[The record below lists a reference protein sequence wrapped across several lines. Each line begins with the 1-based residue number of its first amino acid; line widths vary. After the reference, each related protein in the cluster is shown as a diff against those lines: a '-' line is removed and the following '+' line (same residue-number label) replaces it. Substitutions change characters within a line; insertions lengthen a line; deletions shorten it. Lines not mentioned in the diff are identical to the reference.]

1 MGPPRRARSN
11 SSVSTHSQQHRH
23 RQPQLLEPTPPE
35 TMPSTQS
42 HLGMSPQSRYLSN
55 MKVVRRRDPSIV
67 SIFDQFSHV
76 CVYHHNGD
84 KWEKQGYEGSM
95 FLYERDSYPPYGL
108 YILNRVGMDDYIQR
122 LYPEDGIGAHG
133 SYLMMRHYPDFTTR
147 RLAEA
152 RDKLPLSKQEGPASK
167 FAPEF
172 VVPNLEQLQDA
183 EKGRSQT
190 VGLWCFATDARESM
204 QDVVLRLHSY
214 IKQNLPYPEEYR
226 YGPDRPPPP
235 NFRSSSRASER
246 SHMRSASSA
255 STSSIHSISE
265 SEEYHAGS
273 QPTPSESSRSN
284 GHVSELDKLFAK
296 LGGTGCTPQ
305 QMPLQS
311 QTKETTAA
319 SLLAGISG
327 SGNVYR
333 TASVPPP
340 TSNSV
345 PPTRGLALLD
355 TIFASAP
362 PPPPSQPNRGPS
374 RSGAASASLPLPLP
388 TSTHAQTTYTTQAQ
402 TTTLGYTAGHT
413 VSSQSPIILS
423 PKPTS
428 TALPQVLNQ
437 DVISTLLGLPA
448 SRAYEGDNEASDDG
462 SISEGGYSV
471 SSTILDADAENNMEL
486 QAAGSSSGLPL
497 LAVPMGQSEYKG
509 TRNGSGKTLGDV
521 TPRPPLRGFNSDFT
535 VVGDLLAAAQTM
547 KHSRASPHLHIPS
560 VAPPQPGDPDTTP
573 TLTSV
578 NGTHSVPKPRPLIP
592 FEADSDLWPYPRAPF
607 VEADSDVIELDFA
620 DTSALSDPD
629 AFAKEQRSKN
639 RRSQKKGRKEREK
652 DREREREEIEK
663 SWDVPPPVKVVPLPQ
678 PQGVVSTPAVLVN
691 GKAKHVRKE
700 RAGSVASQS
709 SVDDANAI
717 DTHAVHASLLSAL
730 AQKKNGSSNNFSRN
744 DFVREV
750 LTLIHTDKDFVDTLW
765 QEYTLSA
772 K

>member
-23 RQPQLLEPTPPE
+23 RQPQLSVPTPPE
-35 TMPSTQS
+35 TPSAPS

-133 SYLMMRHYPDFTTR
+133 SYLMMRHYPDFTAR

-152 RDKLPLSKQEGPASK
+152 RANLPSPSRK
-167 FAPEF
+167 F
-172 VVPNLEQLQDA
+172 VVPNLEQLQNA

-214 IKQNLPYPEEYR
+214 IKKNLPYPEEYR
-226 YGPDRPPPP
+226 YGPDHPPPP

-255 STSSIHSISE
+255 SNTSSIHSISE

-273 QPTPSESSRSN
+273 QPAPSESSYSN
-284 GHVSELDKLFAK
+284 GNVSELDKLFAK

-305 QMPLQS
+305 QTPPQS
-311 QTKETTAA
+311 QTRESTTA
-319 SLLAGISG
+319 SLVAGTG
-327 SGNVYR
+327 GGNTHR
-333 TASVPPP
+333 TTSVPPP

-362 PPPPSQPNRGPS
+362 PPPPPPSNQLNRGPS
-374 RSGAASASLPLPLP
+374 RSEASSVSIPPP
-388 TSTHAQTTYTTQAQ
+388 TSVHSQTTYTTQAQ
-402 TTTLGYTAGHT
+402 FTTFGHTAGHNA
-413 VSSQSPIILS
+413 SSQSPLILS

-471 SSTILDADAENNMEL
+471 SSTALDADAENNVEL
-486 QAAGSSSGLPL
+486 AGSSSGLPL
-497 LAVPMGQSEYKG
+497 LAVPTSQSEYNG
-509 TRNGSGKTLGDV
+509 TRYGSGRTLGDV
-521 TPRPPLRGFNSDFT
+521 TPRPPLRGFNSDIT
-535 VVGDLLAAAQTM
+535 VVGDLLTAAQTQ

-560 VAPPQPGDPDTTP
+560 VAPPRPGDPDTTP
-573 TLTSV
+573 TLTSI
-578 NGTHSVPKPRPLIP
+578 NGTHSVPKSRSLIP

-663 SWDVPPPVKVVPLPQ
+663 SWDVPPPVKVVPLSQ
-678 PQGVVSTPAVLVN
+678 PQGVVSTPVVPVN
-691 GKAKHVRKE
+691 GTAKHVHLE
-700 RAGSVASQS
+700 RAGSAASQS
-709 SVDDANAI
+709 SVDGPNAI
-717 DTHAVHASLLSAL
+717 DTHAAHASLLSAF
-730 AQKKNGSSNNFSRN
+730 AQKKNASSNNLSKN

-765 QEYTLSA
+765 QEYALSA

>member
-23 RQPQLLEPTPPE
+23 RQPQPLEPTPPE

-42 HLGMSPQSRYLSN
+42 HLGMSPQSRYISN

-122 LYPEDGIGAHG
+122 LYPEDGISAHG
-133 SYLMMRHYPDFTTR
+133 SYLMMRHYPDFTAR

-152 RDKLPLSKQEGPASK
+152 RDKLPLSKQEGPDSK

-172 VVPNLEQLQDA
+172 VVPNLEQPQDA

-204 QDVVLRLHSY
+204 QNVVLRLHSY
-214 IKQNLPYPEEYR
+214 IKKNLPYPEEYR
-226 YGPDRPPPP
+226 YGPDCPPPP
-235 NFRSSSRASER
+235 NFRSSSRASAHPTPAAYIAFR
-246 SHMRSASSA
+246 SRRNIM
-255 STSSIHSISE
+255 
-265 SEEYHAGS
+265 GS
-273 QPTPSESSRSN
+273 QPAPSESSRSN
-284 GHVSELDKLFAK
+284 GNVSELDKLFAK

-311 QTKETTAA
+311 QTKEATA
-319 SLLAGISG
+319 SLLAGLSG
-327 SGNVYR
+327 SGNVHR

-345 PPTRGLALLD
+345 PPTRGISFIGYLSLPPRRRHHHHHQANSIVDHLALEQHQFPSPHLPPYTHKPHVLHKLSPRRSD
-355 TIFASAP
+355 T
-362 PPPPSQPNRGPS
+362 
-374 RSGAASASLPLPLP
+374 LPDTLPAHKVPL
-388 TSTHAQTTYTTQAQ
+388 
-402 TTTLGYTAGHT
+402 
-413 VSSQSPIILS
+413 ILS

-471 SSTILDADAENNMEL
+471 SSTVLDADAEDNVEL

-497 LAVPMGQSEYKG
+497 LAKWEWQNLGRCSPLARRSEASTLISRWSETSLRLLRLRSTRVPHH
-509 TRNGSGKTLGDV
+509 TFIF
-521 TPRPPLRGFNSDFT
+521 PLSH
-535 VVGDLLAAAQTM
+535 LL
-547 KHSRASPHLHIPS
+547 R
-560 VAPPQPGDPDTTP
+560 PGDPDTTP
-573 TLTSV
+573 TLTSI
-578 NGTHSVPKPRPLIP
+578 NGAHSVPKPRSLIP

-607 VEADSDVIELDFA
+607 VEADSDIIELDFA

-663 SWDVPPPVKVVPLPQ
+663 SWDVPPPVKAVPLPQ
-678 PQGVVSTPAVLVN
+678 PQGVVSTPAVPVN
-691 GKAKHVRKE
+691 GKAKHARKE
-700 RAGSVASQS
+700 RAA
-709 SVDDANAI
+709 
-717 DTHAVHASLLSAL
+717 HAVHASLLSAL
-730 AQKKNGSSNNFSRN
+730 AQKKNANPINFSRN

>member
-23 RQPQLLEPTPPE
+23 RQPQPLEPTPPE
-35 TMPSTQS
+35 TIPSAQS

-133 SYLMMRHYPDFTTR
+133 SYLMMRHYPDFTAR

-152 RDKLPLSKQEGPASK
+152 RDKLPLSRQEGPASK

-172 VVPNLEQLQDA
+172 VVPDEQLQDP

-214 IKQNLPYPEEYR
+214 IKKNIPYPDEYR

-246 SHMRSASSA
+246 SHVRSASSA
-255 STSSIHSISE
+255 SNIGSIHSISE
-265 SEEYHAGS
+265 SEEDHLGS
-273 QPTPSESSRSN
+273 KPAPSDSSRSN
-284 GHVSELDKLFAK
+284 GNVSELDKLFAK
-296 LGGTGCTPQ
+296 LGGTSSTPQ
-305 QMPLQS
+305 QTPPQS
-311 QTKETTAA
+311 QTSETTAA
-319 SLLAGISG
+319 NLLASLSG
-327 SGNVYR
+327 GGNPYR
-333 TASVPPP
+333 TASVPPL
-340 TSNSV
+340 TTTSV
-345 PPTRGLALLD
+345 PPTRGLTLLD

-362 PPPPSQPNRGPS
+362 PPPPQPSQSNRGPS
-374 RSGAASASLPLPLP
+374 RTGAASASIPSRI
-388 TSTHAQTTYTTQAQ
+388 STHSQFAYNQQAQ
-402 TTTLGYTAGHT
+402 STLYGHT
-413 VSSQSPIILS
+413 VNSQNPLILS

-471 SSTILDADAENNMEL
+471 SSTVLDADAENNVEL

-497 LAVPMGQSEYKG
+497 LAVPMGEAHYNG

-535 VVGDLLAAAQTM
+535 VVGDLLAAAQTQ
-547 KHSRASPHLHIPS
+547 KNSRASPHLHIPTTL
-560 VAPPQPGDPDTTP
+560 PPPPGDPNTTP
-573 TLTSV
+573 TLTSI
-578 NGTHSVPKPRPLIP
+578 NDAPKPRPLIP

-607 VEADSDVIELDFA
+607 IEADSDMIELDFA

-663 SWDVPPPVKVVPLPQ
+663 SWDVPPPVKAVPLPQ
-678 PQGVVSTPAVLVN
+678 FQGVVSAPAVAVN
-691 GKAKHVRKE
+691 GKAKNVRKE

-709 SVDDANAI
+709 SGDGPNAI
-717 DTHAVHASLLSAL
+717 DAPAVHASLLSAL
-730 AQKKNGSSNNFSRN
+730 AQKKNASPNNLSRN

-750 LTLIHTDKDFVDTLW
+750 LTLIHTDKEFVDTLW
-765 QEYTLSA
+765 QEYTSSA
-772 K
+772 R

>member
-1 MGPPRRARSN
+1 
-11 SSVSTHSQQHRH
+11 
-23 RQPQLLEPTPPE
+23 
-35 TMPSTQS
+35 
-42 HLGMSPQSRYLSN
+42 

-133 SYLMMRHYPDFTTR
+133 SYLMMRHYPDFTAR

-152 RDKLPLSKQEGPASK
+152 RANLPLSKQEGPASK

-214 IKQNLPYPEEYR
+214 IKKNLPYPEEYR

-255 STSSIHSISE
+255 SNTSIHSISE
-265 SEEYHAGS
+265 SEEYHVGS
-273 QPTPSESSRSN
+273 QPALSESSYSN
-284 GHVSELDKLFAK
+284 GNVSELDKLFAK

-305 QMPLQS
+305 QTPQS
-311 QTKETTAA
+311 QTKESTTA
-319 SLLAGISG
+319 SLLAGLSG
-327 SGNVYR
+327 SGNAHR

-362 PPPPSQPNRGPS
+362 PPPPPSSQLSRGPS
-374 RSGAASASLPLPLP
+374 RSGAASASLPPP
-388 TSTHAQTTYTTQAQ
+388 TSIHSQTTYTTQAQ
-402 TTTLGYTAGHT
+402 STTFGHTAGHT
-413 VSSQSPIILS
+413 AGSQSPLILS

-437 DVISTLLGLPA
+437 DVISTLLGFPA

-471 SSTILDADAENNMEL
+471 SSTVLDADAENNTEL

-497 LAVPMGQSEYKG
+497 LAVPMSQSEYNS

-521 TPRPPLRGFNSDFT
+521 TPRPPLRGFSSDIT
-535 VVGDLLAAAQTM
+535 VVGDLLAAAQTH
-547 KHSRASPHLHIPS
+547 KHSRASPHLHIPP
-560 VAPPQPGDPDTTP
+560 VAPPRPGDPDTTP
-573 TLTSV
+573 TLTNV
-578 NGTHSVPKPRPLIP
+578 NGSHSVPKPRSLIP

-607 VEADSDVIELDFA
+607 VEADSDMIELDFA

-629 AFAKEQRSKN
+629 AFAREQRSKN
-639 RRSQKKGRKEREK
+639 KRSQKKGRKEREK

-663 SWDVPPPVKVVPLPQ
+663 SWDVPPPVAVVPLSQ
-678 PQGVVSTPAVLVN
+678 PQGAVSTPAVPVN
-691 GKAKHVRKE
+691 GKAKHVRLE

-709 SVDDANAI
+709 SADGPNVIDA
-717 DTHAVHASLLSAL
+717 HAVHASLLSAL
-730 AQKKNGSSNNFSRN
+730 AQKKNASSNNLSKN

-765 QEYTLSA
+765 QEYTSSA

>member
-1 MGPPRRARSN
+1 
-11 SSVSTHSQQHRH
+11 
-23 RQPQLLEPTPPE
+23 
-35 TMPSTQS
+35 
-42 HLGMSPQSRYLSN
+42 

-133 SYLMMRHYPDFTTR
+133 SYLMMRHYPDFTAR

-152 RDKLPLSKQEGPASK
+152 RANLPLSKQEGPASK

-214 IKQNLPYPEEYR
+214 IKKNLPYPEEYR

-255 STSSIHSISE
+255 SNTSIHSISE
-265 SEEYHAGS
+265 SEEYHVGS
-273 QPTPSESSRSN
+273 QPALSESSYSN
-284 GHVSELDKLFAK
+284 GNVSELDKLFAK

-305 QMPLQS
+305 QTPQS
-311 QTKETTAA
+311 QTKESTTA
-319 SLLAGISG
+319 SLLAGLSG
-327 SGNVYR
+327 SGNAHR

-362 PPPPSQPNRGPS
+362 PPPPPSSQLSRGPS
-374 RSGAASASLPLPLP
+374 RSGAVSASLPPP
-388 TSTHAQTTYTTQAQ
+388 TSIHSQTTYTTQAQ
-402 TTTLGYTAGHT
+402 STTFGHTAGHT
-413 VSSQSPIILS
+413 AGSQSPLILS

-437 DVISTLLGLPA
+437 DVISTLLGFPA

-471 SSTILDADAENNMEL
+471 SSTVLDADAENNTEL

-497 LAVPMGQSEYKG
+497 LAVPMSQSEYNS

-521 TPRPPLRGFNSDFT
+521 TPRPPLRGFSSDIT
-535 VVGDLLAAAQTM
+535 VVGDLLAAAQTH
-547 KHSRASPHLHIPS
+547 KHSRASPHLHIPP
-560 VAPPQPGDPDTTP
+560 VAPPRPGDPDTTP
-573 TLTSV
+573 TLTNV
-578 NGTHSVPKPRPLIP
+578 NGSHSVPKPRSLIP

-607 VEADSDVIELDFA
+607 VEADSDMIELDFA

-629 AFAKEQRSKN
+629 AFAREQRSKN
-639 RRSQKKGRKEREK
+639 KRSQKKGRKEREK

-663 SWDVPPPVKVVPLPQ
+663 SWDVPPPVAVVPLSQ
-678 PQGVVSTPAVLVN
+678 PQGAVSTPAVPVN
-691 GKAKHVRKE
+691 GKAKHVRLE

-709 SVDDANAI
+709 SADGPNVIDA
-717 DTHAVHASLLSAL
+717 HAVHASLLSAL
-730 AQKKNGSSNNFSRN
+730 AQKKNASSNNLSKN

-765 QEYTLSA
+765 QEYTSGA

>member
-11 SSVSTHSQQHRH
+11 SSVSTHSQQHRQ
-23 RQPQLLEPTPPE
+23 RQPQLQEPTPPE
-35 TMPSTQS
+35 TPFTQS
-42 HLGMSPQSRYLSN
+42 HLGMSSQSRYLSN

-133 SYLMMRHYPDFTTR
+133 SYLMMRHYPDFTAR

-152 RDKLPLSKQEGPASK
+152 RANLPLSKQEGPASK

-172 VVPNLEQLQDA
+172 AVPNLEQLQDP

-214 IKQNLPYPEEYR
+214 IKKNLPYPEEYR
-226 YGPDRPPPP
+226 YGPDSPPPP

-255 STSSIHSISE
+255 SNTSSIHSISE
-265 SEEYHAGS
+265 SEEYHAAS
-273 QPTPSESSRSN
+273 QPAPSEGGSN
-284 GHVSELDKLFAK
+284 GNVSELDKLFAK
-296 LGGTGCTPQ
+296 LGGTGCTSQ

-311 QTKETTAA
+311 QTKESTAA
-319 SLLAGISG
+319 SLLAGLS
-327 SGNVYR
+327 SER
-333 TASVPPP
+333 RPFPPP

-362 PPPPSQPNRGPS
+362 PPPPPSSQFSRGPS
-374 RSGAASASLPLPLP
+374 RSGAASASLPPS
-388 TSTHAQTTYTTQAQ
+388 TSIHSQTTHTTQAQ
-402 TTTLGYTAGHT
+402 STTFGHT
-413 VSSQSPIILS
+413 ASSQSPLILS

-437 DVISTLLGLPA
+437 DVISTLLGFPA

-471 SSTILDADAENNMEL
+471 SSTVLDADAEHNMEL

-497 LAVPMGQSEYKG
+497 LAVPMGQSEYNG

-521 TPRPPLRGFNSDFT
+521 TPRPPLRGFNSDIT
-535 VVGDLLAAAQTM
+535 VVGDLLAAAQTQ

-560 VAPPQPGDPDTTP
+560 VAPPRPGDPDTTP

-578 NGTHSVPKPRPLIP
+578 NGAHSVPKTRSLIP
-592 FEADSDLWPYPRAPF
+592 FEAESDLWPYPRAPF
-607 VEADSDVIELDFA
+607 VETDSDVIELDFA

-629 AFAKEQRSKN
+629 AFAREQRSKN

-663 SWDVPPPVKVVPLPQ
+663 SWDVPPPVKVVPLSQ
-678 PQGVVSTPAVLVN
+678 PQGVASTPAVPVN
-691 GKAKHVRKE
+691 GKAKHVRLE

-709 SVDDANAI
+709 SVDGTNAI
-717 DTHAVHASLLSAL
+717 DADAVHASLLSAL
-730 AQKKNGSSNNFSRN
+730 AQKKNASSNNLSKN
-744 DFVREV
+744 DFIREV

-765 QEYTLSA
+765 QEYASSA

>member
-23 RQPQLLEPTPPE
+23 RQPQPLEPTPPE
-35 TMPSTQS
+35 TIPSAQS

-133 SYLMMRHYPDFTTR
+133 SYLMMRHYPDFTAR

-152 RDKLPLSKQEGPASK
+152 RAKLPLSKQEGPGSK

-172 VVPNLEQLQDA
+172 VVPDLEQLQDA

-214 IKQNLPYPEEYR
+214 IKKNIPYPDEYR

-255 STSSIHSISE
+255 SNFSSIHSISE
-265 SEEYHAGS
+265 SEEDHVGS
-273 QPTPSESSRSN
+273 QAAPSDSSRSN
-284 GHVSELDKLFAK
+284 GNVSELDKLFAK
-296 LGGTGCTPQ
+296 LGGTSSTPQ
-305 QMPLQS
+305 QIPPQS
-311 QTKETTAA
+311 QTTEPTAA
-319 SLLAGISG
+319 SLLASL
-327 SGNVYR
+327 SGNGNAHR

-340 TSNSV
+340 TTTSV

-362 PPPPSQPNRGPS
+362 LPPPLPNHSNRGPS
-374 RSGAASASLPLPLP
+374 RTGAASASIPSRI
-388 TSTHAQTTYTTQAQ
+388 STHSQSTYNTQTQPTPY
-402 TTTLGYTAGHT
+402 GHT
-413 VSSQSPIILS
+413 FNSQNLLILS

-471 SSTILDADAENNMEL
+471 SSTVLDADAENNVEL

-497 LAVPMGQSEYKG
+497 LAVPMGETDYNG
-509 TRNGSGKTLGDV
+509 TRNGSGRTLGDV
-521 TPRPPLRGFNSDFT
+521 TPRPPLRGFNSDIT
-535 VVGDLLAAAQTM
+535 IVGDLLAAAQTQ
-547 KHSRASPHLHIPS
+547 KHSRTSPHLHIPS
-560 VAPPQPGDPDTTP
+560 AAPPPPGDPDTTP
-573 TLTSV
+573 TLTNI
-578 NGTHSVPKPRPLIP
+578 NGANSAPKPRPLIP

-607 VEADSDVIELDFA
+607 VETDSDVIELDFA

-629 AFAKEQRSKN
+629 AFAREQRSKN

-663 SWDVPPPVKVVPLPQ
+663 SWDVPAPAKAVPLPQ
-678 PQGVVSTPAVLVN
+678 PQGVVSTPAIAVN

-700 RAGSVASQS
+700 RAGSIASQTS
-709 SVDDANAI
+709 GDGPNAI
-717 DTHAVHASLLSAL
+717 DAHVVHASLLSAL
-730 AQKKNGSSNNFSRN
+730 AQKKNASSNNLSRN

-750 LTLIHTDKDFVDTLW
+750 LTLIHTDKEFVDALW
-765 QEYTLSA
+765 QGYTSSA
-772 K
+772 N

>member
-11 SSVSTHSQQHRH
+11 SSVSTHSQQHRN
-23 RQPQLLEPTPPE
+23 RQPQLQEPTPPE
-35 TMPSTQS
+35 TASAQS

-133 SYLMMRHYPDFTTR
+133 SYLMMRSQKHEPIY
-147 RLAEA
+147 
-152 RDKLPLSKQEGPASK
+152 PLSKQEGPASK

-214 IKQNLPYPEEYR
+214 IKKNLPYPEEYR

-255 STSSIHSISE
+255 SNTSIHSISE

-273 QPTPSESSRSN
+273 QPALSESSYSN
-284 GHVSELDKLFAK
+284 GNVSELDKLFAK

-305 QMPLQS
+305 QTPQS
-311 QTKETTAA
+311 QTKESTTA
-319 SLLAGISG
+319 SLLAGLSG
-327 SGNVYR
+327 SGNAHR

-362 PPPPSQPNRGPS
+362 PPPPPPSSQLSRGPS
-374 RSGAASASLPLPLP
+374 RSGAASASLPPP
-388 TSTHAQTTYTTQAQ
+388 TSIHSQTTYTTQAQ
-402 TTTLGYTAGHT
+402 STTFGHTAGHT
-413 VSSQSPIILS
+413 AGSQSPLILS

-437 DVISTLLGLPA
+437 DVISTLLGFPA

-471 SSTILDADAENNMEL
+471 SSTVLDADAENNTEL

-497 LAVPMGQSEYKG
+497 LAVPMSQSEYNS

-521 TPRPPLRGFNSDFT
+521 TPRPPLRGFNSDIT
-535 VVGDLLAAAQTM
+535 VVGDLLAAAQTH
-547 KHSRASPHLHIPS
+547 KHLH
-560 VAPPQPGDPDTTP
+560 PDTTP
-573 TLTSV
+573 TLTNV
-578 NGTHSVPKPRPLIP
+578 NGSHSVPKPRSLIP
-592 FEADSDLWPYPRAPF
+592 FEADSDLWPYPRAPL
-607 VEADSDVIELDFA
+607 LDFA

-629 AFAKEQRSKN
+629 AFAREQRSKN
-639 RRSQKKGRKEREK
+639 KRSQKKGRKEREK

-663 SWDVPPPVKVVPLPQ
+663 SWDVPPPVAVVPLSQ
-678 PQGVVSTPAVLVN
+678 PQGAVSTPAVPVN
-691 GKAKHVRKE
+691 GKAKH
-700 RAGSVASQS
+700 S
-709 SVDDANAI
+709 SADGPNVIDA
-717 DTHAVHASLLSAL
+717 HAVHASLLSAL
-730 AQKKNGSSNNFSRN
+730 AQKKSASSNNLSKN

-765 QEYTLSA
+765 QEYTSSA

>member
-1 MGPPRRARSN
+1 
-11 SSVSTHSQQHRH
+11 
-23 RQPQLLEPTPPE
+23 
-35 TMPSTQS
+35 
-42 HLGMSPQSRYLSN
+42 
-55 MKVVRRRDPSIV
+55 
-67 SIFDQFSHV
+67 
-76 CVYHHNGD
+76 
-84 KWEKQGYEGSM
+84 M

-147 RLAEA
+147 RLADA

-172 VVPNLEQLQDA
+172 VVPNLGQLQDT

-214 IKQNLPYPEEYR
+214 IKKNLPYPEEYR
-226 YGPDRPPPP
+226 YGPDRPPP

-255 STSSIHSISE
+255 SNTSSIHSISE
-265 SEEYHAGS
+265 SEEYHTGS
-273 QPTPSESSRSN
+273 KPAPSDSSRSN
-284 GHVSELDKLFAK
+284 GNVSELDKLFAK
-296 LGGTGCTPQ
+296 LGGTSSTPQ
-305 QMPLQS
+305 HLSLQS
-311 QTKETTAA
+311 QNNEASA
-319 SLLAGISG
+319 SLLAGLPG
-327 SGNVYR
+327 GGNSHR

-362 PPPPSQPNRGPS
+362 PPSQPNRGPS
-374 RSGAASASLPLPLP
+374 RTGTASASLPPH
-388 TSTHAQTTYTTQAQ
+388 TSTHSQSAYTTQAQ
-402 TTTLGYTAGHT
+402 STTYTVGHT
-413 VSSQSPIILS
+413 ASSHNPLILS

-471 SSTILDADAENNMEL
+471 SSTVLDADAEYNVEL

-497 LAVPMGQSEYKG
+497 LSVPMGQAEYNS
-509 TRNGSGKTLGDV
+509 TRNGSSRTLGDV
-521 TPRPPLRGFNSDFT
+521 TPRPPLRGFNSDIT
-535 VVGDLLAAAQTM
+535 VVGDLLAAAQTQ

-560 VAPPQPGDPDTTP
+560 VAPPRPGDPDTTP
-573 TLTSV
+573 TSTSV

-607 VEADSDVIELDFA
+607 VEADSDMIELDFA

-639 RRSQKKGRKEREK
+639 RRNQKKGRKEREK
-652 DREREREEIEK
+652 DREREREEIEN
-663 SWDVPPPVKVVPLPQ
+663 SWDVPPPVKAMPLPQ
-678 PQGVVSTPAVLVN
+678 PQDVVSTPAVVVN

-700 RAGSVASQS
+700 RTGSVASQS
-709 SVDDANAI
+709 SVDGPNTIDA
-717 DTHAVHASLLSAL
+717 HAVHASLLSAL
-730 AQKKNGSSNNFSRN
+730 AQKKNTSSNNLSRN

-765 QEYTLSA
+765 QEYTSNA

>member
-23 RQPQLLEPTPPE
+23 RQPQLQESTPPE
-35 TMPSTQS
+35 TPSAQS

-133 SYLMMRHYPDFTTR
+133 SYLMMRHYPDFTAR

-152 RDKLPLSKQEGPASK
+152 RATLPLAKQEGPASK

-214 IKQNLPYPEEYR
+214 IKKNLPYPEEYR

-255 STSSIHSISE
+255 SNTSSIHSISE

-273 QPTPSESSRSN
+273 QPTPSESSSN
-284 GHVSELDKLFAK
+284 GNVSELDKLFAK

-311 QTKETTAA
+311 QTKESTAV
-319 SLLAGISG
+319 SLLAGLSG
-327 SGNVYR
+327 GGNAHR

-362 PPPPSQPNRGPS
+362 PPPPSSQLSRGPS
-374 RSGAASASLPLPLP
+374 RSGAASASLPPS
-388 TSTHAQTTYTTQAQ
+388 TSIHSQTTYTTQVQ
-402 TTTLGYTAGHT
+402 STTFGHT
-413 VSSQSPIILS
+413 ASSQSPLILS

-428 TALPQVLNQ
+428 TVLPQVLNQ
-437 DVISTLLGLPA
+437 DVISTLLGFPA

-471 SSTILDADAENNMEL
+471 SSTVLDADAENNVEL
-486 QAAGSSSGLPL
+486 QAAGTSSVLPL
-497 LAVPMGQSEYKG
+497 LAVPMGQSEHNR

-521 TPRPPLRGFNSDFT
+521 TPRPPLRGFNSDIT
-535 VVGDLLAAAQTM
+535 VVGDLLAAAQTQ

-560 VAPPQPGDPDTTP
+560 VAPPRPGDPDTTP

-578 NGTHSVPKPRPLIP
+578 NGAHSVPKPRSLIP

-607 VEADSDVIELDFA
+607 VETDSDVIELDFA

-629 AFAKEQRSKN
+629 AFAREQRSKN

-663 SWDVPPPVKVVPLPQ
+663 SWDVPPPAKVVPLSQ
-678 PQGVVSTPAVLVN
+678 PQGVVSTPVVPVN
-691 GKAKHVRKE
+691 GKAKHGRLE

-709 SVDDANAI
+709 SVDGLNAI

-730 AQKKNGSSNNFSRN
+730 AQKKNASSNILSKN

-765 QEYTLSA
+765 EEYASSA

>member
-23 RQPQLLEPTPPE
+23 RQPQPLEPTPPE

-42 HLGMSPQSRYLSN
+42 HLGMSSQSRYISN

-172 VVPNLEQLQDA
+172 VVPNLEQLQDS

-214 IKQNLPYPEEYR
+214 IKKNLPYPEEYR

-246 SHMRSASSA
+246 SHVRSASSA
-255 STSSIHSISE
+255 SNTSSIHSISE

-273 QPTPSESSRSN
+273 QLTPSESSRSN
-284 GHVSELDKLFAK
+284 GNVSELDKLFAK

-319 SLLAGISG
+319 SLLAGIAG
-327 SGNVYR
+327 SGNAHR

-340 TSNSV
+340 TSHSV

-362 PPPPSQPNRGPS
+362 PPPTQPNRGPS
-374 RSGAASASLPLPLP
+374 RSGAVSASLPLP
-388 TSTHAQTTYTTQAQ
+388 TATHAQTTTTQAQ
-402 TTTLGYTAGHT
+402 SMTFGYTAR
-413 VSSQSPIILS
+413 SQSPLILS

-471 SSTILDADAENNMEL
+471 SSTVLDADAEDNVEL
-486 QAAGSSSGLPL
+486 QAAGSSPGLPL
-497 LAVPMGQSEYKG
+497 LAVPMGQSEYNG
-509 TRNGSGKTLGDV
+509 TRNGSGRTLGDV
-521 TPRPPLRGFNSDFT
+521 TPRPPLRGFNSDIT
-535 VVGDLLAAAQTM
+535 VVGDILAATQTQ

-560 VAPPQPGDPDTTP
+560 VPPPRPGDPDTTP

-578 NGTHSVPKPRPLIP
+578 NGTHGVSKPRSLIP
-592 FEADSDLWPYPRAPF
+592 FDADSDLWPYPRAPF

-663 SWDVPPPVKVVPLPQ
+663 SWDMPPPVKVVSLPQ
-678 PQGVVSTPAVLVN
+678 PQGVVSTPAVPVN
-691 GKAKHVRKE
+691 GKVKYARKE

-709 SVDDANAI
+709 SVDDTNAI
-717 DTHAVHASLLSAL
+717 DAHAVHTSLLYAL
-730 AQKKNGSSNNFSRN
+730 AQKKNASSNTFSRN

-765 QEYTLSA
+765 QEYTSSA